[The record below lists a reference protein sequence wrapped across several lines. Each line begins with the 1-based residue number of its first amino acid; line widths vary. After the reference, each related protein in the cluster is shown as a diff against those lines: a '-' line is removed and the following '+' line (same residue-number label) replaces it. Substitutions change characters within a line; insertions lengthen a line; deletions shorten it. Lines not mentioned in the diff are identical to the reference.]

1 MAFKDKEQRI
11 DYANNYNEK
20 IRSKRFFNPGEI
32 VEVCGSQENRTSRI
46 GMKCKII
53 RRGFGSQYWVKFEN
67 EPEMIFRAA
76 WLRRENEYR
85 ETES

>member
-1 MAFKDKEQRI
+1 MAFANKEERI
-11 DYANNYNEK
+11 EYSRKYNENIK
-20 IRSKRFFNPGEI
+20 PKKLFLPGEI
-32 VEVCGSQENRTSRI
+32 VQVCGSQENRTSRI

-76 WLRRENEYR
+76 WLRRENESS
-85 ETES
+85 E